1 HPECVAVFATVNDGK
16 VMFTARCGKAA
27 LTKGANAGKLL
38 SAIAPI
44 VGGGGGG
51 RPDSASCGG
60 KCPEKLGEAIDAVDG
75 VIKTQIGE

>member
-1 HPECVAVFATVNDGK
+1 MAVFATVNDGK
-16 VMFTARCGKAA
+16 VMFTARCGKPA
-27 LTKGANAGKLL
+27 LAKGANAGKLL

-60 KCPEKLGEAIDAVDG
+60 KLPDKLPEALAAIDG
-75 VIKTQIGE
+75 VVKTQIGE